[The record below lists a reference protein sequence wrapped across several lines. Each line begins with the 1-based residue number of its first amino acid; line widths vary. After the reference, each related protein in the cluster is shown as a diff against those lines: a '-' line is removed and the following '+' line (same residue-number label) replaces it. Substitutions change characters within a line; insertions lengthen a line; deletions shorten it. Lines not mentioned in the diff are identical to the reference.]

1 MNEEWIFAA
10 ALEKASV
17 AARSAFLDEVCGR
30 DAELRAR
37 IEQKIAG
44 GEQNT
49 RAETFDPGSGETSD
63 ATSDPSCKA
72 FSGAG
77 SKEGPG
83 SLIGPYKLIH
93 AIGAGGMG
101 FVYLAEQQYPVRRQV
116 ALKIIKQGM
125 DSERVIARFEA
136 ERQALAMMDH
146 PNIAKVFDANTTDS
160 GRPYFVMEL
169 VKGVPVTRYCD
180 SNRLTVRERLELF
193 VPVCQA
199 IQHAHQKGIIHR
211 DIKPSNVLVAIYDGK
226 PVPKVIDFGIAK
238 ATGQNLTDETMFTQV
253 GAVIGTL
260 EYMSPEQA
268 ESSSLDIDTRSD
280 IYSLGALLYE
290 LLTGVTPLASAELRE
305 AAYLEMLRKIRE
317 DEPLSPSSR
326 LSQSKEALLTT
337 SEQRKTDPNRLPKQL
352 QGELDWIVMRAL
364 EKDRTRRYETA
375 SGFAQDI
382 ERYLSG
388 DPVEAG
394 PPSATYRLR
403 KFATKNKVLLG
414 TAAAFAAL
422 LILGVVVSTW
432 QAVRARRAQRAAT
445 VERDRADSEA
455 ATSKAVTDFLQNS
468 LLSQASA
475 QQQSGLD
482 AKPDPDVKVR
492 TLLDRAA
499 AGISGKFASEPL
511 VEAGIR
517 STIGST
523 YRDLHLI
530 PQAEQQWQKSYDL
543 SLRYRAADDPETL
556 TALGNLAIIKED
568 QGNFKESTK
577 IRQKVLD
584 GMMRALGPEDR
595 RTALAMQGLAV
606 SYLFQGE
613 YPKSEALLKKAYEI
627 QMRALGPDNIE
638 TLDTSDSLITL
649 YRYMGKYPDAEPYA
663 AKGLESY
670 KRVYGPDHPFMM
682 RELFAMAIIYLGEE
696 KFPQAEALLVQVRDG
711 NIKLLGPEHPNTLST
726 IQTLARAY
734 DGEGRHTEALAM
746 REKVYAAYV
755 RVDGPEHPDTIVA
768 ESDLAS
774 GYESAGNLRKAVEL
788 FKDAI
793 AKQTRVLG
801 PDHPG
806 TIANMSDLAF
816 LYETHNR
823 YAEALPIE
831 LQMKEIALKRFG
843 PEYRTTVA
851 ATTMIGKDYMELH
864 QYAKAEPPLREALAT
879 MVKTKPDDWRRYN
892 LESLL
897 GANLI
902 GLKKYA
908 QAEPLVL
915 SGYQGMKERE
925 SKMPMGAKAF
935 LKEDAERV
943 VELYTAWGKSQ
954 KAAEWREKLKNEAAI
969 AAQAKPEA
977 AK

>member
-1 MNEEWIFAA
+1 MNEELIFAA
-10 ALEKASV
+10 AREKANV
-17 AARSAFLDEVCGR
+17 AERAAFLDQACGG
-30 DAELRAR
+30 DAALRKR
-37 IEQKIAG
+37 IEQRIAAA
-44 GEQNT
+44 EQT
-49 RAETFDPGSGETSD
+49 GRAGTIDLVSGETSD
-63 ATSDPSCKA
+63 ATSDPSFKA
-72 FSGAG
+72 FSVAG
-77 SKEGPG
+77 SKEEAG
-83 SLIGPYKLIH
+83 SLIGPYKLMH

-125 DSERVIARFEA
+125 DTERVIARFEA

-169 VKGVPVTRYCD
+169 VKGVPITRYCD

-211 DIKPSNVLVAIYDGK
+211 DIKPSNVLVAIYDAK

-238 ATGQNLTDETMFTQV
+238 ATGQSLTDETMFTQV

-268 ESSSLDIDTRSD
+268 QSSSLDIDTRSD

-290 LLTGVTPLASAELRE
+290 LLTGVTPLASAKLRE

-326 LSQSKEALLTT
+326 LSQSKETLLTT
-337 SEQRKTDPNRLPKQL
+337 SEQRKTDPDRLPRLL

-375 SGFAQDI
+375 SGFARDI
-382 ERYLSG
+382 ERYLNG

-403 KFATKNKVLLG
+403 KFASKNKVLLG

-468 LLSQASA
+468 LLSQAST

-499 AGISGKFASEPL
+499 AGITGKFASQPL

-523 YRDLHLI
+523 YRDLHMI
-530 PQAEQQWQKSYDL
+530 PQAEEQWQKSYDL
-543 SLRYRAADDPETL
+543 SLRYRGAEDPETL
-556 TALGNLAIIKED
+556 TALGNLAIVKED
-568 QGNFKESTK
+568 QGNFAESTK

-584 GMMRALGPEDR
+584 GMTQALGPEDR
-595 RTALAMQGLAV
+595 RTALAMQGLGV
-606 SYLFQGE
+606 VYLFQGE
-613 YPKSEALLKKAYEI
+613 YPKSEELLKKAYEI
-627 QMRALGPDNIE
+627 QMRTLGPDNIE

-649 YRYMGKYPDAEPYA
+649 YRYMGRFPDAEPYA

-670 KRVYGPDHPFMM
+670 KRVYGPDHPFML
-682 RELFAMAIIYLGEE
+682 RELYGMAVIYLGEE

-734 DGEGRHTEALAM
+734 DGEGKHAEALAM
-746 REKVYAAYV
+746 REKVYAAYL
-755 RVDGPEHPDTIVA
+755 RVDGPDHPDTVVA
-768 ESDLAS
+768 ESDLAR
-774 GYESAGNLRKAVEL
+774 GYESAGDLRKAIEL

-793 AKQTRVLG
+793 ARQTRALG

-806 TIANMSDLAF
+806 TIANMSNLAF

-831 LQMKEIALKRFG
+831 LQMKEIALKKFG

-851 ATTMIGKDYMELH
+851 ATTMIGKDYLELH

-897 GANLI
+897 GANLM
-902 GLKKYA
+902 GEKKYA
-908 QAEPLVL
+908 EAEPLVL

-935 LKEDAERV
+935 LKEDADRV
-943 VELYTAWGKSQ
+943 VELYTAWGKPP
-954 KAAEWREKLKNEAAI
+954 KAAEWREKLKNEAPM
-969 AAQAKPEA
+969 AARAKPEA